1 MSLNQEGPI
10 SGHYMQVDG
19 EKVLTNALSTN
30 QKSKLIRSE
39 FKLKDVFCTAKS
51 NWQKVPEIKSYH
63 KQWVTLIVYYL
74 EL

>member
-30 QKSKLIRSE
+30 KKSKLIRSE
-39 FKLKDVFCTAKS
+39 FKLKNFFCTAKS
-51 NWQKVPEIKSYH
+51 NFDRK
-63 KQWVTLIVYYL
+63 YL
-74 EL
+74 K

>member
-30 QKSKLIRSE
+30 KKSKLIRSE
-39 FKLKDVFCTAKS
+39 FKLKNFFCTAKS
-51 NWQKVPEIKSYH
+51 NFD
-63 KQWVTLIVYYL
+63 
-74 EL
+74 